1 MNFAPPPCKPSNEPY
16 TVPLPV
22 YTLCGVE
29 ALLGEPLR
37 HHGAG
42 QRIGHPCPHL
52 LALAQRAS
60 PYLTVITGFSNSKE
74 NMPNCLTRTREQQQ
88 KPVPCLL
95 CFLPTQPPLKERGKK
110 LFNGGFFP
118 ISSVHPHLCIH
129 RFQTIRSR
137 PGEQQQL
144 FRRGADPRRTLQ
156 ILYEILRA
164 I

>member
-74 NMPNCLTRTREQQQ
+74 NMPNCLTRTRNSY
-88 KPVPCLL
+88 P
-95 CFLPTQPPLKERGKK
+95 FLHTFQEDFSRQ
-110 LFNGGFFP
+110 FE
-118 ISSVHPHLCIH
+118 I
-129 RFQTIRSR
+129 RFKR
-137 PGEQQQL
+137 L
-144 FRRGADPRRTLQ
+144 
-156 ILYEILRA
+156 
-164 I
+164 